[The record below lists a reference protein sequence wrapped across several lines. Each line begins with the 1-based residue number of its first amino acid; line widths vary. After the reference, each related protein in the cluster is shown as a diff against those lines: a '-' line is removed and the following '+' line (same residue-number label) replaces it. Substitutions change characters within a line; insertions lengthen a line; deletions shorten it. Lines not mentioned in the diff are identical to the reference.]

1 MTPVFRA
8 RLASGLLAAAVLVP
22 APLVLLHDRLS
33 GDAEPRAASSP
44 TARRDGETAA
54 GRRAAE
60 GRTRPGRNTPPP
72 RPGRPEPPPPGGAAP
87 WFPPPEDHGA
97 AAGGRRPDLPY
108 GYRYEDEAYPYGPR
122 PYEWSPDRPGP
133 PEKGPDG
140 GTEAGGTGG
149 ATDAGPDAGP
159 DSATDSGTDAP
170 AGVRTGRPAMRVL
183 PLGTG
188 LVLVGLGLGFI
199 GLRLRRG

>member
-60 GRTRPGRNTPPP
+60 GAPGPAGTRPAPARPSRTPSA
-72 RPGRPEPPPPGGAAP
+72 RWRGP
-87 WFPPPEDHGA
+87 WFPPAEDHGA

-140 GTEAGGTGG
+140 GTETGGTGG
-149 ATDAGPDAGP
+149 ATDAGPG
-159 DSATDSGTDAP
+159 SGTDSGTGAP
-170 AGVRTGRPAMRVL
+170 AAVRTGRPAMRVL